1 MVPIVSSNQ
10 DNVVLFPTTIEY
22 YQNELTQM
30 LEGERYGEAARMLR
44 FLLRCQSDDPQYK
57 EEWQSL
63 LDWLTATFPDSLGDA
78 ADTESDQT
86 ERSDDEEEPTEG
98 ELLKRHVRGKAA
110 NDPQYADK
118 LLAML
123 DPQASA
129 EKQMMALEQL
139 AHLDRATVGGPL
151 KHWLEE
157 TRLHPLVQFRGL
169 QALRSAG
176 EKGTVEI
183 RKLGQAMTL
192 PIGDTP
198 LRYEQFPAAARN
210 VLERSRQ
217 AMEAD
222 QPGLADLAETT
233 WRDFLAF
240 LYGTTVYDELLALD
254 DAGTDIWAA
263 ALHHTVLETLF
274 GQSED
279 SDISG
284 LYQGLAEADPKSFH
298 KALQVIKLFMT
309 VSNPGDL

>member
-1 MVPIVSSNQ
+1 VVSIVSSNQ

-30 LEGERYGEAARMLR
+30 LEGERYGEATRLLR

-63 LDWLTATFPDSLGDA
+63 LDWLTSTFPDSLGEA
-78 ADTESDQT
+78 SGAESGQA
-86 ERSDDEEEPTEG
+86 ERSEDDEEQTEG
-98 ELLKRHVRGKAA
+98 ELFKRHVRGKAA

-123 DPQASA
+123 DPQAAA

-139 AHLDRATVGGPL
+139 AHLDRVTVGGPL

-157 TRLHPLVQFRGL
+157 SRLHPLVQFRGL
-169 QALRSAG
+169 QALRSVG

-183 RKLGQAMTL
+183 RKLGQAMSL
-192 PIGDTP
+192 PISDTP

-240 LYGTTVYDELLALD
+240 LYGTSVYDELLALD
-254 DAGTDIWAA
+254 DAGTDVWAA
-263 ALHHTVLETLF
+263 ALHQTVLETLF
-274 GQSED
+274 GRSDDSE
-279 SDISG
+279 ISG
-284 LYQGLAEADPKSFH
+284 LYQGLEGTDPKSFH